1 MLSIGEA
8 HQVQLIY
15 LSTSHRKGSMETQ
28 STQEIKQLK
37 KVTLQCE
44 SHVLKTTHLL
54 NAAVFT
60 VAPQNT
66 MDQMKYYFLQIRS
79 DQIWWKDNGDREKK
93 QEGPEKESKTTL
105 YLKKVWETGLQ
116 KQWIKTFN

>member
-8 HQVQLIY
+8 HQVQLIDP
-15 LSTSHRKGSMETQ
+15 STSHRKGNMETQ
-28 STQEIKQLK
+28 PTQEIKQLK

-44 SHVLKTTHLL
+44 SHVLKTTHFL

-79 DQIWWKDNGDREKK
+79 DQMRYDEKTMGTGK
-93 QEGPEKESKTTL
+93 RSKKV
-105 YLKKVWETGLQ
+105 LKKKA
-116 KQWIKTFN
+116 KQPST